1 MKLNNTKNKIVIVG
15 ATSGI
20 GYETA
25 LLYIQEGW
33 TVGIAGRRADLLEK
47 IQKIAPQHI
56 FIQPMDITQPDAP
69 EKLMQLV
76 ERMGGM
82 DIYLHSSGIGYQNY
96 ALDCQTEMQT
106 VETNAAGFT
115 RMTTSV
121 FHYFMNQGHG
131 HLAVIS
137 SIAGTKGL
145 GIAPAY
151 SATKRFQNTYMD
163 ALEQL
168 ACMKKA
174 NIHFTDIRPGF
185 VATALLNNG
194 KHYPLMMRPQTVAF
208 SIKKA
213 LEKRK
218 RVVII
223 DWRYQLIVA
232 AWKLIPRLIWKRL
245 RVKN

>member
-1 MKLNNTKNKIVIVG
+1 MKLNNTKKKIVIVG

-33 TVGIAGRRADLLEK
+33 TVGVAGRRADLLEK

-56 FIQPMDITQPDAP
+56 FTQPIDFTQPDAP
-69 EKLMQLV
+69 EKLMQLI

-82 DIYLHSSGIGYQNY
+82 DIYLHSSGVGYQNY
-96 ALDCQTEMQT
+96 ALNCQTEMQT
-106 VETNAAGFT
+106 VETNVAGFT
-115 RMTTSV
+115 RMATSV

-131 HLAVIS
+131 QLAVIS

-194 KHYPLMMRPQTVAF
+194 KHYPLMMRPKAVAF
-208 SIKKA
+208 NIKKA

-223 DWRYQLIVA
+223 DWKYQLIVA
-232 AWKLIPRLIWKRL
+232 VWKLIPRLIWKRL